1 MSVRSRRPP
10 RRGSTAR
17 LDRLPMTRS
26 LWIMAILLTFGG
38 FFDGYAI
45 GLIGALGPGLF
56 KAQIF
61 SADHGQL
68 LRHDRLRQLR
78 RGAVRRA
85 SSSPRCWCPISPIIS
100 AGAPSSPTRC
110 CGSASPTSSWRLQT
124 TADGVN
130 FWRFISALGVGLE
143 LVTVD
148 AYLSELVPKKTR
160 GAAFAFLQA
169 MSAIA
174 FLVTYFLSWQLTPT
188 TLFGYDGWRW
198 VAWIGSVGAV
208 VIWWIRLGLPESPRW
223 LAQQGRHGRSRAGDG
238 DASKRGSRPT
248 LGRPLPAAG
257 AAALPGSAAGAAL
270 GDLQPALPQAH
281 HHADAVQLLP
291 DGRASMA
298 SSPGRR
304 PC

>member
-1 MSVRSRRPP
+1 MAISEDGLSERTATASERL
-10 RRGSTAR
+10 TAR

-61 SADHGQL
+61 SPTTVSFFGLTGFASFVAALFAGFFVASL
-68 LRHDRLRQLR
+68 FVSYVADRL
-78 RGAVRRA
+78 GRRA
-85 SSSPRCWCPISPIIS
+85 IFAYSLLWFGVANLIM
-100 AGAPSSPTRC
+100 AM
-110 CGSASPTSSWRLQT
+110 QT

-130 FWRFISALGVGLE
+130 LWRFISALGVGLE

-174 FLVTYFLSWQLTPT
+174 FLVTYFLSWKLTPT

-198 VAWIGSVGAV
+198 VAWIGLAIVLFVAV
-208 VIWWIRLGLPESPRW
+208 KMIWQGGHEVANEMHAACESAAA
-223 LAQQGRHGRSRAGDG
+223 AQ
-238 DASKRGSRPT
+238 ASAMCEPT
-248 LGRPLPAAG
+248 LA
-257 AAALPGSAAGAAL
+257 PG
-270 GDLQPALPQAH
+270 
-281 HHADAVQLLP
+281 
-291 DGRASMA
+291 
-298 SSPGRR
+298 
-304 PC
+304 